1 MNEGIRK
8 GYEEKRATIIGLLEQ
23 KWMKSENKIKRN
35 TILNLNHRGRHF
47 GRSRTEILIDLVR
60 DHLMIETGYII
71 KSLKA
76 EEAVWINMWFFK
88 LYW

>member
-1 MNEGIRK
+1 
-8 GYEEKRATIIGLLEQ
+8 
-23 KWMKSENKIKRN
+23 MKSENKIKRN

-76 EEAVWINMWFFK
+76 EEAV
-88 LYW
+88 